1 VAELVRADKWDFRC
15 FGSTVVLAYMATGR
29 LAACVFMG
37 APPLHIAAGVALARE
52 AGASVTDLRG
62 KPWTV
67 GSPTLVC
74 AAGAGLAA
82 ELAAVAEA
90 THALG

>member
-1 VAELVRADKWDFRC
+1 
-15 FGSTVVLAYMATGR
+15 MAAGR

-52 AGASVTDLRG
+52 AGATVTDLRG

-74 AAGAGLAA
+74 AAGADLAA